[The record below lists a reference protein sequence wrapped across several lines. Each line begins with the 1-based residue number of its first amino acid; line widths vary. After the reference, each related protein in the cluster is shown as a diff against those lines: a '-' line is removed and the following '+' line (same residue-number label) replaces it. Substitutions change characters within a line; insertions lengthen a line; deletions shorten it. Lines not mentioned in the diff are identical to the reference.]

1 MQYWGILGPDS
12 LPLKK
17 RRRTLGLEAAVTAF
31 NEKAVPG
38 LGRVWFCKQIFL
50 SLLGIVVAEKAK
62 EKGSTVKNI
71 AVANAIEALA
81 CWLALKDKER
91 SDPRLRGSTKLR
103 GYSEEDFSDFKKV
116 QKAGF
121 YVTQPMRMQSVEAL
135 RALGLVESKSA
146 RFNDYRCS
154 KDGIDFIKQVLT
166 NSNKSKNIINKLVSW
181 VCGDKEDV
189 FIINE
194 RNKTALVEILSPL
207 TPIPFEAKSVLK
219 SILLK
224 NTNDP
229 EQRRKNALKWLE
241 KIRKDKNLSKISW
254 KQKPACI
261 TEEHWKDLRAGALF
275 FALRQESLEILDAI
289 ELHLGNTNEKK
300 LDLQEELKDTV
311 LLDRLKTLKEKAEAY
326 KNFYQDDAVAGE
338 FCAECLQAD
347 KKAVLKALVKRDG
360 HGLSLKGEEI
370 HPGPLFRSKYNIKN
384 ISRQSD
390 FDEYNDEEDRNQV
403 NETLWSDHI
412 SPRIESLYCLN
423 LDINCSEAR
432 LLDNYLKK

>member
-17 RRRTLGLEAAVTAF
+17 RRRTLGLEPAVTAF

-91 SDPRLRGSTKLR
+91 SDSRLRGSTKLR
-103 GYSEEDFSDFKKV
+103 GYSEEDFFDFKKV

-135 RALGLVESKSA
+135 RALGFVESKSA

-154 KDGIDFIKQVLT
+154 KIGMKFIEKAFYDT
-166 NSNKSKNIINKLVSW
+166 KNFKKITLLVSW
-181 VCGDKEDV
+181 VCADKEGKSV
-189 FIINE
+189 INKI
-194 RNKTALVEILSPL
+194 RTSMAKILSPV
-207 TPIPFEAKSVLK
+207 TPISPEAKEFLK
-219 SILLK
+219 DILIQ
-224 NTNDP
+224 NSNDP
-229 EQRRKNALKWLE
+229 ERRRQNALKWLE

-254 KQKPACI
+254 EQKPASI
-261 TEEHWKDLRAGALF
+261 TEEHWKDLQAGALF
-275 FALRQESLEILDAI
+275 FALRQEALEILDAI
-289 ELHLGNTNEKK
+289 ESHLYNTNEKK

-311 LLDRLKTLKEKAEAY
+311 LLNRLKTLKKKAEDY
-326 KNFYQDDAVAGE
+326 REFYQDDAVAGE

-360 HGLSLKGEEI
+360 HGLCLKGEEI
-370 HPGPLFRSKYNIKN
+370 HPGPLFRSKDNTKN

-390 FDEYNDEEDRNQV
+390 FDEYDDEEDRSQV
-403 NETLWSDHI
+403 NETLWPEHI

-423 LDINCSEAR
+423 LDMNCSEAR